1 MNKLTE
7 LIEWLGVVLILLAYA
22 AISFEILLPQNIFY
36 QLMNLLGALGIM
48 YGAYKKKDYQ
58 PVVLNLVWFLIAL
71 IAIIN
76 IIFLF

>member
-1 MNKLTE
+1 MNKLIE
-7 LIEWLGVVLILLAYA
+7 IIEWLGVVLILLAYA

>member
-7 LIEWLGVVLILLAYA
+7 IIEWLGVVLILLAYA
-22 AISFEILLPQNIFY
+22 AISFEILFPQNIFY

-48 YGAYKKKDYQ
+48 YGAYTKKDYQ

-76 IIFLF
+76 MIFLF